1 MICVQC
7 LPTQSNVV
15 TLVNELTYG
24 QLHCLQELANQIVE
38 PINQDTEDNSNPGIS
53 AAEAEADAISRGLQV
68 ICVLIMLL

>member
-7 LPTQSNVV
+7 LPSQSNVV

-24 QLHCLQELANQIVE
+24 RLHCLQELTNQIVE
-38 PINQDTEDNSNPGIS
+38 PIKQDTEDNSSPGIS
-53 AAEAEADAISRGLQV
+53 AAEAEADAISHGLQV